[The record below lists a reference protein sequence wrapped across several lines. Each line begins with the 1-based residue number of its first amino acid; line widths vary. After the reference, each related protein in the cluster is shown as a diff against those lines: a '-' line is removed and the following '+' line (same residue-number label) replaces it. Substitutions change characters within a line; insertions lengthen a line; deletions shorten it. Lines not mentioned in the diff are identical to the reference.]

1 VERGYTLDSAVRYC
15 SCSSKCGGSTVAGI
29 LDLGLRGEKGGEG
42 DLYSKTLDIGWGV
55 SPLKS
60 GDVKDENNNPRR

>member
-15 SCSSKCGGSTVAGI
+15 SCSSRRGGSIVAGI

-42 DLYSKTLDIGWGV
+42 DLYSKTLDIGLGGV
-55 SPLKS
+55 TTKI
-60 GDVKDENNNPRR
+60 RRCERREQQPS